1 MTGREAGGKPAPSRQ
16 LEVQQCGRIQI
27 NALPAHRQV
36 EMRSGSPARASA
48 QADLLS
54 ARNPFSLFYPDVR
67 KMEIKRQQSLPV
79 IDHHAVAFEI

>member
-1 MTGREAGGKPAPSRQ
+1 MKGCEAGGKPAPSRQ
-16 LEVQQCGRIQI
+16 LEVQQGGRIQV

-54 ARNPFSLFYPDVR
+54 PRNPLSLFYPDFR
-67 KMEIKRQQSLPV
+67 KVEIKCEQSLPV